1 MLEAKQKLLRY
12 TELAIL
18 RPPSVPLFEG
28 KKGGGTGAHSPL
40 KQGEVEGV

>member
-18 RPPSVPLFEG
+18 RPPQSPCLKE
-28 KKGGGTGAHSPL
+28 KGGGTGAHSPL